1 MLQTMY
7 VAPRMGLAVPNS
19 NRSNNREYS
28 LTLLMCVLHQG
39 FKYKYGG
46 LIEIAPLSTERFA

>member
-1 MLQTMY
+1 MY
-7 VAPRMGLAVPNS
+7 VAPRMGLAVPNG